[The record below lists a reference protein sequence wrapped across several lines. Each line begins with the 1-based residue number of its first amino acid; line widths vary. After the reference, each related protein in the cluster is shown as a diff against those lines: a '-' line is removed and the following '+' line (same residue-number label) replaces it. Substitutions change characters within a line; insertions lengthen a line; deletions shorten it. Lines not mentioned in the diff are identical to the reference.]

1 MTSVRMPDKPPACSC
16 CGIPATLF
24 GELKNKRGAIVYTF
38 AVCEECA
45 STLIYFVEGD
55 DLG

>member
-1 MTSVRMPDKPPACSC
+1 
-16 CGIPATLF
+16 
-24 GELKNKRGAIVYTF
+24 VYTF